1 MNDKFKI
8 DSHKMNHHPERVAQ
22 WLEAGDDWEKAKKI
36 YPLYI
41 EVSSCGA
48 CNHRCIF
55 CALDYLDYKTGS
67 INTEN
72 YLKTL
77 EDMAA
82 GRVKS
87 VMYGGEGEPLIHAK
101 IRDFTLKTKDLGMD
115 VAFTTNGV
123 FMNEDFLETAL
134 PITTWLKVSIDAGT
148 KENYAKIHRTKE
160 EDFDTV
166 LKNLKKAKEIKEKN
180 NLPVTLGT
188 QMLLIPENHQEA
200 VTLAKIVNDIGVDYL
215 VIKPYSQHLMSE
227 NKRDIDYEKYLYL
240 EDELNKLSNKNFYII
255 FRRHTMEKYDTDTR
269 DHPHCL
275 AAPFLWAYIMANG
288 DVYTCSAFLGD
299 KRFCIGNIN
308 EKSFK
313 EIWESEERRKNW
325 EFIKNLDISQCRQNC
340 RMDEVNRYLWNLK
353 NPPEHVNF
361 I

>member
-1 MNDKFKI
+1 MDKFKI
-8 DSHKMNHHPERVAQ
+8 DSHKMNHHPKRVAQ

-36 YPLYI
+36 YPLYV

-72 YLKTL
+72 YLKTI

-82 GRVKS
+82 GGVKS
-87 VMYGGEGEPLIHAK
+87 IMYGGEGEPLIHHK
-101 IRDFTLKTKDLGMD
+101 IKDLALKTKDLGMD

-123 FMNEDFLETAL
+123 FMNEDFLQAAL

-148 KENYAKIHRTKE
+148 RETHSKIHRAKP
-160 EDFDTV
+160 EDFDIII
-166 LKNLKKAKEIKEKN
+166 KNLKKAKEIKDKKN
-180 NLPVTLGT
+180 LKTTIGA
-188 QMLLIPENHQEA
+188 QMLLIPENHHEA
-200 VTLAKIVNDIGVDYL
+200 VILAKTVKDIGLDYL

-227 NKRDIDYEKYLYL
+227 NKRNIDYEKYFYL
-240 EDELNKLSNKNFYII
+240 DEKLQKLSDKNFSVI
-255 FRRHTMEKYDTDTR
+255 FRHSTMEKYDTDTR
-269 DHPHCL
+269 NYLHCQ
-275 AAPFLWAYIMANG
+275 AVPFLWAYIMANG

-313 EIWESEERRKNW
+313 KIWEGEERRKNW